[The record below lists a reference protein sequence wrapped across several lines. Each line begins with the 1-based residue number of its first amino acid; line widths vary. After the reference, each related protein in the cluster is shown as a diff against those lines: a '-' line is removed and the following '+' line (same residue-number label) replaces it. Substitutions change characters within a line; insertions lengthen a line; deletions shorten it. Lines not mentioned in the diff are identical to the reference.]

1 MKPMNTFS
9 ETTQEFAISRSLS
22 TPPNAR
28 SCAATA
34 KPSALCSVDALMSV
48 SVSGSG
54 CMRIAPRCNANIV
67 LIKANLYHA
76 ASEFRHLGVSLFDR
90 DLLNVD
96 LCMLSVDERE
106 LGLGR
111 PQLDAVDR

>member
-1 MKPMNTFS
+1 
-9 ETTQEFAISRSLS
+9 
-22 TPPNAR
+22 
-28 SCAATA
+28 
-34 KPSALCSVDALMSV
+34 
-48 SVSGSG
+48 
-54 CMRIAPRCNANIV
+54 MRIAPRCNANIV

>member
-1 MKPMNTFS
+1 
-9 ETTQEFAISRSLS
+9 
-22 TPPNAR
+22 
-28 SCAATA
+28 
-34 KPSALCSVDALMSV
+34 
-48 SVSGSG
+48 
-54 CMRIAPRCNANIV
+54 V

-111 PQLDAVDR
+111 PQLDADDR